1 MISIF
6 SRLYRTD
13 DDLFL
18 CDMQSSDCYV
28 IYDINETQPYL
39 PKAKLIDPNMTRAF
53 IDSAKMVGNK
63 KRVWGRLDGSQLYKY
78 FAAVAIVGS
87 LIYGFMIGGGGLHF

>member
-18 CDMQSSDCYV
+18 CDMQSSDCFV

-39 PKAKLIDPNMTRAF
+39 PKAQLIDPNMTRAY
-53 IDSAKMVGNK
+53 IDSAKMVGNRK
-63 KRVWGRLDGSQLYKY
+63 KVWMNLDGGQLYKIL
-78 FAAVAIVGS
+78 AAIA
-87 LIYGFMIGGGGLHF
+87 IGGGLLYAFLINGGL